1 MKRVLALLLAL
12 VMALSLVSVVYAE
25 PCAED
30 AHQWGDVDVQTPAT
44 CGVDGVMN
52 TKCSVCQAPSTRT
65 IPATGAHT
73 YVQDEEKTNVAG
85 DCTTDKVDYL
95 KCSGCGATK
104 ESITTAPGH
113 SYTTTSTATCNTAG
127 KETSVCSVCKHTIEK
142 DAPATGQHTFNEAD
156 VGTVKTAATCL
167 DKGVKTITCT
177 VCKTATKVVEVPAL
191 GHKFSTNP
199 DDAEIT
205 KEATCVEEGER
216 TYKCLNK
223 KADGTACPETKK
235 EPIEKLKEHKWEKN
249 GTVTTAPTCV
259 KKGVRTF
266 KCTVEKC
273 TETKT
278 EEIAMVNHSWDNGT
292 TTIEATVTEEGLSTF
307 KCIVCGKT
315 QTQTI
320 PRLGESMDPD
330 ELATLKAAPNNAY
343 GAKLNVEPWVMV
355 QAVLDQE
362 ELTRVQGGWPF
373 SVTLGVKNISS
384 QVSDGDRQLFM
395 NHIADEQIIVA
406 FLDVTL
412 IKQMH
417 GDPAQPV
424 DATAE
429 MVDIALDM
437 PEGLPA
443 LKKNMTRSFMV
454 LRLHNGVV
462 EGVPT
467 KLSEDGRQIIFQTD
481 KFSTYLLTYSDV
493 RKESGFPILPVFIA
507 LMVVALAG
515 VVYLCKMIFID
526 RIFDGDDDDDDDDYD
541 EYDEYE
547 EPKRS
552 PKQAPKQSGRRLH
565 TEKRRRR

>member
-30 AHQWGDVDVQTPAT
+30 AHVWVDGEVTQAPT
-44 CGVDGVMN
+44 CG
-52 TKCSVCQAPSTRT
+52 TKGTKKITCSACGTEDTAPVA
-65 IPATGAHT
+65 ATGAHT
-73 YVQDEEKTNVAG
+73 VTTWNVTTQPSCEG
-85 DCTTDKVDYL
+85 KGVESGTCTV
-95 KCSGCGATK
+95 CNS
-104 ESITTAPGH
+104 SITRETNAKGH
-113 SYTTTSTATCNTAG
+113 QWDSGTT
-127 KETSVCSVCKHTIEK
+127 
-142 DAPATGQHTFNEAD
+142 
-156 VGTVKTAATCL
+156 TAATCEVDGKIVYKCTVTGCSGSKE
-167 DKGVKTITCT
+167 DKIPATGHTKVETITKKATCKEEGLKTITCS
-177 VCKTATKVVEVPAL
+177 VEGCTYKEENVKIPKL
-191 GHKFSTNP
+191 TEHTWDEGT
-199 DDAEIT
+199 IT
-205 KEATCVEEGER
+205 KEPTCVEEGEK
-216 TYKCLNK
+216 TFKCTVC
-223 KADGTACPETKK
+223 GTEK
-235 EPIEKLKEHKWEKN
+235 EEKEKIEKLKEHKWEKN

-266 KCTVEKC
+266 KCEVEKC
-273 TETKT
+273 PETKT

-395 NHIADEQIIVA
+395 DHIADEQIIVA

-454 LRLHNGVV
+454 LRLHDGVV

-467 KLSEDGRQIIFQTD
+467 KLSEDGEQIIFQTD

-493 RKESGFPILPVFIA
+493 REESSFPILPVFIA

-526 RIFDGDDDDDDDDYD
+526 RIFDNDDDDDDDDYD
-541 EYDEYE
+541 DYEEYEEYE

-552 PKQAPKQSGRRLH
+552 PKQSGRRLH
-565 TEKRRRR
+565 TEKRRKK